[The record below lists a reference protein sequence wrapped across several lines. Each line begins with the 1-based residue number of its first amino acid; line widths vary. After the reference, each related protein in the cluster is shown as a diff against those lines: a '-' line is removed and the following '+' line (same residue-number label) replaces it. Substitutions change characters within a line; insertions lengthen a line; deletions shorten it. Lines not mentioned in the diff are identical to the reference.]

1 MSTIFA
7 DKFKNTSGGNPVQ
20 INQLRGIDTA
30 GSITVQGEG
39 TATTNLQQGLTK
51 QWDKF
56 NQETPA
62 VLDSFNQSS
71 MTDRTTG
78 KTQHHFTSNMTS
90 THYSVTGM
98 ALDEGE
104 SQAGIDGCDDDYT
117 DSSKF
122 EVNTM
127 EHGSNSARDCDHG
140 YTQTCGD
147 LA

>member
-7 DKFKNTSGGNPVQ
+7 DIFKNTSGGNNVK
-20 INQLRGIDTA
+20 INQLSGIDTA

-39 TATTNLQQGLTK
+39 SATTNLQQGLTK
-51 QWDKF
+51 QWTSF
-56 NQETPA
+56 NQETPE
-62 VLDSFNQSS
+62 VLNSFNLSS

-78 KTQHHFTSNMTS
+78 KTQHNFTNNMTGQKL
-90 THYSVTGM
+90 YSVSGM

-104 SQAGIDGCDDDYT
+104 SQAVMDGCDNDYT
-117 DSSKF
+117 DASKY

-127 EHGSNSARDCDHG
+127 DTTNSARDCDHG
-140 YTQTCGD
+140 YTMVCGD